1 MMLQARRS
9 LADVTESV
17 AFNSFP
23 FQWNDSTLL
32 FRHWA
37 NWNSGNPS
45 KNIIKQGFPMVFP
58 WNNNQ
63 RLGNGGPMAFP
74 WRPSQ
79 VLWPPA
85 LMGCWKL
92 GEWKAMG
99 KPWFRRMKHY
109 ENHWTSE
116 KYMKIP
122 EIYEDKIEDI
132 VHPREWNGLFW
143 FNHGNIRIWRKIWGI
158 MRTILENC
166 SWWIVAENG
175 LNSAIVSMTDF
186 GQTKTTYWCILHKN
200 HFLNKSLTIIHPV
213 FPWWAT
219 YITVDE

>member
-1 MMLQARRS
+1 
-9 LADVTESV
+9 
-17 AFNSFP
+17 
-23 FQWNDSTLL
+23 
-32 FRHWA
+32 
-37 NWNSGNPS
+37 
-45 KNIIKQGFPMVFP
+45 MVFP

-63 RLGNGGPMAFP
+63 RLGNGGP
-74 WRPSQ
+74 WPSHGGHPRFFDLL
-79 VLWPPA
+79 LWWDA
-85 LMGCWKL
+85 GNLVS
-92 GEWKAMG
+92 G
-99 KPWFRRMKHY
+99 KPWENHGKSMGCEWNIY

-116 KYMKIP
+116 KYMKNP

-132 VHPREWNGLFW
+132 VHPRERNGLFW